1 MQIWTCNLTIHEKPT
16 SVKISQ
22 ENATNEI
29 HQALESPH
37 PHLHPFW
44 HLKFNVSACDEII
57 QQWHDRI
64 NKYKGNKTEDYHKGN
79 KTKEYHEHHNGTDV
93 LNITQPFLTA
103 LPVFPGGHHSSFNSS
118 KEHPHKGNKTF
129 EEGNSGPAKV
139 VFTYPDKVFCGI
151 VANSKVGD
159 KKELVFCDH

>member
-1 MQIWTCNLTIHEKPT
+1 
-16 SVKISQ
+16 VKISQ

-29 HQALESPH
+29 QQALETHHPH
-37 PHLHPFW
+37 PHRLPFW
-44 HLKFNVSACDEII
+44 HLKFNVSACDEIV

-64 NKYKGNKTEDYHKGN
+64 NKTGGYHKGNETEEHHKGNKTE
-79 KTKEYHEHHNGTDV
+79 EYEHDKNHNSTEEHHV
-93 LNITQPFLTA
+93 LNITHLTA
-103 LPVFPGGHHSSFNSS
+103 LPVFPGGHQFSFNSS

-129 EEGNSGPAKV
+129 EEGNSGPAQV

-151 VANSKVGD
+151 VAFSKVGD